1 MLKKDRAR
9 KIYSTLQKTY
19 PNAKCSLDFHNTW
32 ELLVATILSAQCTD
46 KRVNMVTPALFKKFP
61 TPQKMAKAGLPE
73 IEKCIRTTGFYK
85 NKAKALK
92 GSAEKIVNDFHGHV
106 PDTLEQL
113 ITMPGV
119 ARKTANVVL
128 GVAFQKN
135 EGVVVDTHVKR
146 LSQRMGLT
154 KHTDPAKIEKDLM
167 QLFPQ
172 KNWMHLSHLF
182 IDHGRAIC
190 KAPKPLCPTCPVKNI
205 CPSSKRYLSH
215 EH

>member
-1 MLKKDRAR
+1 MIKERAE
-9 KIYSTLQKTY
+9 KIYKKLNAAY
-19 PNAKCSLDFHNTW
+19 PNAKCSLDFRNTW

-46 KRVNMVTPALFKKFP
+46 KRVNMVTPALFKELP
-61 TPQKMAKAGLPE
+61 TPQKMAQAGLE
-73 IEKCIRTTGFYK
+73 KIEKGIRSTGFYK

-92 GSAEKIVNDFHGHV
+92 GSAEKVVNDFHGRV

-113 ITMPGV
+113 ITLPGV

-128 GVAFQKN
+128 GVAFQKS

-154 KHTDPAKIEKDLM
+154 KHADPAKIEKDLM
-167 QLFPQ
+167 VLFPQ
-172 KNWMHLSHLF
+172 KKWMQVSHLF

-190 KAPKPLCPTCPVKNI
+190 KAPKPQCPTCPVKNF
-205 CPSSKRYLSH
+205 CPSSKIFYPNL
-215 EH
+215 